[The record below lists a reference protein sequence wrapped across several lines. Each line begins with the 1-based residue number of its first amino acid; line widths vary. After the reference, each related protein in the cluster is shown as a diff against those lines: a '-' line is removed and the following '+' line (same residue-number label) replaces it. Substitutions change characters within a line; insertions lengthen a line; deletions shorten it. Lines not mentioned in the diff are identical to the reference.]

1 MRMASGSTQIIQVS
15 LKVLSCPFQQSQLIV
30 CVFTTTV
37 TASSASKINSFAH
50 SVVYFVKYKE
60 EWQKIYFSLATFAL
74 CVSLIV
80 CLCLNRTL
88 KKKTVEIHLGIFY
101 SQSEH

>member
-1 MRMASGSTQIIQVS
+1 MASGSTQIIQVS

-37 TASSASKINSFAH
+37 TASSASKMNSFAH

-60 EWQKIYFSLATFAL
+60 EWQKMIYFLLASFAL

-88 KKKTVEIHLGIFY
+88 KQKKDCGNSPGDIL
-101 SQSEH
+101 

>member
-1 MRMASGSTQIIQVS
+1 MSF
-15 LKVLSCPFQQSQLIV
+15 KVLSCPFQQSQLIV
-30 CVFTTTV
+30 CVFTTTHHYTLH
-37 TASSASKINSFAH
+37 TALSASKINSFAH

-88 KKKTVEIHLGIFY
+88 KKETVEIHLGIFY